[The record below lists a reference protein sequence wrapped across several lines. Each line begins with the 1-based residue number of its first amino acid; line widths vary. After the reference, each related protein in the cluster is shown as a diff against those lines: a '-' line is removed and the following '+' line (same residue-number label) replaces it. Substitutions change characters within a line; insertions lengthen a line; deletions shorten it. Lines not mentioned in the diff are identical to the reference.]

1 MKLTTLTAIAL
12 ALSGLTA
19 CGKKPAAVA
28 PPTIEAVAETVT
40 VQPIPVNFTL
50 VGRCEPQKSVAVRA
64 RVTGTLVERPF
75 VEGTL
80 VKEGDVLFKIDQTEF
95 AADLETARA
104 RLAQAEARQAQAR
117 LDLERLEPLA
127 KAGAA
132 PRKELDD
139 AKTALITA
147 EADVRYAKATVV
159 NAELQ
164 LSYTTIT
171 APFRGLVGRA
181 QRDPGAI
188 IGPSDGSL
196 VTIDQVDPIAVSFAI
211 SEREFLS
218 LRKDIDAGIITTP
231 GRDHLVI
238 HLQLLDGTRL
248 EEQGRIDFGDVR
260 ISPETGSAQLRAQ
273 FPNAGGKLF
282 PGQFTRV
289 FVQGMSRPKA
299 ILVPQSAIL
308 QSPTGAAVYVIAK
321 DGTAEARPVQA
332 SAWVEDRWLILD
344 GLSEGERIVVDGLQ
358 GVVAGKPVKL
368 AAEGAKPAAPAPAAG
383 DAKPAETK
391 ADK

>member
-1 MKLTTLTAIAL
+1 MKLTSLSVVAL
-12 ALSGLTA
+12 ALGLIA
-19 CGKKPAAVA
+19 CGKKPTTAA

-40 VQPIPVNFTL
+40 VQSIPVDFTL
-50 VGRCEPQKSVAVRA
+50 VGRCEPQQTVEIRA
-64 RVTGTLVERPF
+64 RITGTLIERPF

-80 VKEGDVLFKIDQTEF
+80 VKEGDVLFRIDQTEF

-104 RLAQAEARQAQAR
+104 RLAQAEARQAQAQ

-139 AKTALITA
+139 AKTALINA
-147 EADVRYAKATVV
+147 EADVRYAQATVV
-159 NAELQ
+159 NAQLQ

-171 APFRGLVGRA
+171 APFAGLVGRA
-181 QRDPGAI
+181 KRDPGAI
-188 IGPSDGSL
+188 VSPADGSL
-196 VTIDQVDPIAVSFAI
+196 VTLDKVDPIAVNFAI
-211 SEREFLS
+211 SEREFLA
-218 LRKDIDAGIITTP
+218 LRRDVDAGVIIMP
-231 GRDHLVI
+231 KRDELSV
-238 HLQLLDGTRL
+238 HLQLLDGTKL
-248 EEQGRIDFGDVR
+248 EEEGRIDFRDVR
-260 ISPETGSAQLRAQ
+260 IRPETGSAQLRAH
-273 FPNAGGKLF
+273 FPNQGGKLF

-308 QSPTGAAVYVIAK
+308 QSPTGAAVYVIAE

-358 GVVAGKPVKL
+358 GVVVGKPVTL
-368 AAEGAKPAAPAPAAG
+368 AAEGAKPAAPASAAG
-383 DAKPAETK
+383 DTKPAETK